1 MPAYPAVFTGPAE
14 RLRRWPASIWTLMA
28 GTFLVRGL
36 GFTYPFLPYRLHD
49 LNLDTR
55 TVSTVLAVFGAGW
68 LLGSIACGLLA
79 DRIGHRSTL
88 ITAMLLAAAA
98 LPLLAQAD
106 VIPALFAATF
116 TAGIVYDA
124 ARPVVT
130 AAITDAFP
138 DDGIRAS
145 VNAWRHFCVNAG
157 AAVAGT
163 VGGMLAGPLGIPA
176 LIRINAAACALFA
189 VLAWRFLPAGNLQH
203 PHTSGTRRINYRSA
217 LTDRGLWLLLL
228 SSLCALTCIAS
239 LFSVLPMLMAQ
250 DGLTAAAYGWTQ
262 TANAGAVLLLSAPLN
277 RWLSRHCEGGTPM
290 TYLLAVSSVL
300 LGASLGAAA
309 LASTTPDYSAAAALA
324 VPGEVIVFVAASDI
338 LGRLS
343 PPAARGLYAGV
354 WGTTLAAAIII
365 APTLAGW
372 ALDRGGDELAAGT
385 IFTVGVLGAV
395 LAWPLA
401 SCVRRAESERLCTL
415 TNLTVQSRKT
425 PEAL

>member
-1 MPAYPAVFTGPAE
+1 MLAPPAAITA

-28 GTFLVRGL
+28 GTLLVRGL

-49 LNLDTR
+49 LHLDTR

-68 LLGSIACGLLA
+68 LLGSIVCGWLA
-79 DRIGHRSTL
+79 DRIGHRATL
-88 ITAMLLAAAA
+88 ITAMLLAGAA
-98 LPLLAQAD
+98 LPLLAEAAAL
-106 VIPALFAATF
+106 PALFAATF
-116 TAGIVYDA
+116 TAGAVYDA

-130 AAITDAFP
+130 AAIADAFP
-138 DDGIRAS
+138 DDGVRAS

-163 VGGMLAGPLGIPA
+163 AGGMLAGPLGIPA
-176 LIRINAAACALFA
+176 LMRINAAACVLFA
-189 VLAWRFLPAGNLQH
+189 FLVWRFLPAGT
-203 PHTSGTRRINYRSA
+203 PERRTTGRYEYRAA

-228 SSLCALTCIAS
+228 ASLCALTCIAS
-239 LFSVLPMLMAQ
+239 LFSAMPMLMAE
-250 DGLTAAAYGWTQ
+250 DGLNAADYGWTQ
-262 TANAGAVLLLSAPLN
+262 TANAAAVLLLSVPLN
-277 RWLSRHCEGGTPM
+277 RWLTRHCEGGTPM

-309 LASTTPDYSAAAALA
+309 LASTTLDYAAAAAFA

-338 LGRLS
+338 LTRLA
-343 PPAARGLYAGV
+343 PPTARGLYAGV

-372 ALDRGGDELAAGT
+372 ALGHGGDQLAAAT
-385 IFTVGVLGAV
+385 IFTVGLLGAA

-401 SCVRRAESERLCTL
+401 RLVRLAELQHPLPLPL
-415 TNLTVQSRKT
+415 TTAVPGAET
-425 PEAL
+425 PQEA